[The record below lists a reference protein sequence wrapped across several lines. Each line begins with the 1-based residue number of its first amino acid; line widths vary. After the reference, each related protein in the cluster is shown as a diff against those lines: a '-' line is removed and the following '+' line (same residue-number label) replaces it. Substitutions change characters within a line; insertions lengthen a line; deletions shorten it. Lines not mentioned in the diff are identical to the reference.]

1 MKEKMLPAE
10 VIEKLRKEKELD
22 DRPCLRLPLF
32 PPERVQRDGDGDT
45 EEEEQTFNGVI
56 EIDLV

>member
-1 MKEKMLPAE
+1 MKEKMLPPE
-10 VIEKLRKEKELD
+10 VIEKLKREKELE

-32 PPERVQRDGDGDT
+32 PPEGIQRDKDI

>member
-1 MKEKMLPAE
+1 MLSPE
-10 VIEKLRKEKELD
+10 VIEKMKKEKEIE
-22 DRPCLRLPLF
+22 DRPCLRLPLL
-32 PPERVQRDGDGDT
+32 PPEGAQRDKEID